1 LQIKLKQITH
11 EERQFEKVE
20 ELTAAG
26 KFKNNASADPIL
38 NSQLVSLEG
47 EKPRR
52 SFDED
57 EIYSSPISYK
67 PGDFIVG
74 TVETNFSKP
83 FPNAAVQS
91 QFG

>member
-1 LQIKLKQITH
+1 M
-11 EERQFEKVE
+11 
-20 ELTAAG
+20 
-26 KFKNNASADPIL
+26 
-38 NSQLVSLEG
+38 SLEG